1 MGEAEGV
8 ASYSAVKVPVWL
20 LKAVLIHPPPAVV
33 VTHTGVLLTVRFTVA
48 VWLVPPLVPVMVR
61 FEVLCGAVLLAV
73 MVSVAEPGAFTELEL
88 NVAVTPAGA
97 PLTLSA
103 TAPLKA
109 FTMPT
114 LTMELPLLP
123 AFSVNE
129 VGFAD
134 TVKSGCCTLV
144 TCRVTLAVCVRLP
157 PVPVIVS
164 VYVPAA
170 VALVVETFNVE
181 EPEPVTEVG
190 FNVAVTPAGAP
201 LTLSATAPLNQP

>member
-48 VWLVPPLVPVMVR
+48 VWLVPPLVPVMV
-61 FEVLCGAVLLAV
+61 
-73 MVSVAEPGAFTELEL
+73 SVAEPGAFTELEL

-103 TAPLKA
+103 TAPLKP

-114 LTMELPLLP
+114 LTVELPLLP
-123 AFSVNE
+123 AFTVNE

-181 EPEPVTEVG
+181 E
-190 FNVAVTPAGAP
+190 
-201 LTLSATAPLNQP
+201 

>member
-61 FEVLCGAVLLAV
+61 FEVLCGAVLLVV
-73 MVSVAEPGAFTELEL
+73 MVNVAEPGAFTELEL

-103 TAPLKA
+103 TAPLNP
-109 FTMPT
+109 FTTPT
-114 LTMELPLLP
+114 LTVELVLLP
-123 AFSVNE
+123 DVTVSE
-129 VGFAD
+129 LGDPDTEKSGGWIGFA
-134 TVKSGCCTLV
+134 
-144 TCRVTLAVCVRLP
+144 CRATLAVC
-157 PVPVIVS
+157 
-164 VYVPAA
+164 
-170 VALVVETFNVE
+170 
-181 EPEPVTEVG
+181 
-190 FNVAVTPAGAP
+190 
-201 LTLSATAPLNQP
+201 